1 MSDQERLENI
11 KKNVEEVTAVL
22 EALFEGRKTDY
33 NSDIDWLMQQAER
46 AIEGEEELD
55 KWTSGRNVAVSTYGE
70 IKSQREENERL
81 QKQLEEMTSI
91 ALWVTRRL
99 YNAAGHRNYAYDA
112 IEKALGTEVE
122 RV

>member
-1 MSDQERLENI
+1 MSDKERLEAI
-11 KKNVEEVTAVL
+11 KEEYEWNVSQEN
-22 EALFEGRKTDY
+22 ALPVAH
-33 NSDIDWLMQQAER
+33 SDIEWLMQQAQR
-46 AIEGEEELD
+46 AIEGEEELN